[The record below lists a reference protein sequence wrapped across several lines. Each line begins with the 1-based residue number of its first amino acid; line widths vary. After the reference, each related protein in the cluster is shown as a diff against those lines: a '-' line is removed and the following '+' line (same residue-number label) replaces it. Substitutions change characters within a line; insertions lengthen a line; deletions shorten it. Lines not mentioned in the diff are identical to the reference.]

1 MSYVHTGRCVGKLA
15 LIYRDNFEV
24 SLPPKSYNRWSQKFH
39 CVETW
44 RWAVETMICEDFTIT
59 ENAPTKWVTSCGPSF
74 AALDVRLGC
83 GGLLTA
89 GLSSYIGQRTD
100 SASAVPP
107 ALPGYWP
114 R

>member
-1 MSYVHTGRCVGKLA
+1 MSTLADVLGSWHLSIEITLKLVFLLKVITVGHKSFTVWRPGAA
-15 LIYRDNFEV
+15 LGGGDEDLR
-24 SLPPKSYNRWSQKFH
+24 RFH
-39 CVETW
+39 
-44 RWAVETMICEDFTIT
+44 
-59 ENAPTKWVTSCGPSF
+59 TKWVTSCGPSF

>member
-1 MSYVHTGRCVGKLA
+1 MSTLRTGRCVGKLA
-15 LIYRDNFEV
+15 LIYRENFKV
-24 SLPPKSYNRWSQKFH
+24 SLPPKSCNRWSQKFH
-39 CVETW
+39 R
-44 RWAVETMICEDFTIT
+44 RWAVETKICEDFTIT